1 MKMILFNQNPMITKL
16 LESVSKKL
24 ELSIENFN
32 HYQELSVRL
41 KEDPEWLLIADDEC
55 LEKLDQ
61 VDWLELKEIISQNK
75 NSVCMYKKGNEA
87 QPFLEGFEMKIKKP
101 FLPTEML
108 KVLQKKLGSD
118 MSELEPSQ
126 NLDPTQEV
134 LETNWD
140 ELENLGDLEALAK
153 EEPNNEEQLLPTLDA
168 QEEKEEVKETP
179 QKEEKPKD
187 DETQEGDETPKDE
200 EVSKELETQEK
211 LEIPKEETQE
221 EQVKE
226 QEPIKEETQEIK
238 EEKQEETQ
246 DSPSAQELEAM
257 QELVKEIQENS
268 NENKEETQE
277 SAEIP
282 QDKEIQEVVTEKTQV
297 QELEVPK
304 EKTQESAEALQE
316 TQAHELEKQEIAE
329 TPQEKEKQEIAET
342 PQEKEKQ
349 EIAETPQEKEKQEIA
364 ETPQEKEKQE
374 IAETPQEL
382 EIPQAQEKETPQEET
397 QEKETPQE
405 ETQEKETP
413 QEETQEKET
422 PQEETQETET
432 QNQET
437 PPKVQEETKEKTQE
451 DNYESIEDI
460 PEPVMAK
467 AMGEE
472 LPFLNEAV
480 AKTPNNENDTE
491 TPKESD
497 IKTSQEKEESD
508 KTSSPLEL
516 RLNLQDLLKSLNQES
531 LKSLLENK
539 TLSIKITLEDKK
551 PDA

>member
-24 ELSIENFN
+24 ELLMENFN
-32 HYQELSVRL
+32 HYQELSARL
-41 KEDPEWLLIADDEC
+41 KKDPEWILIADDEC

-101 FLPTEML
+101 FLPTEVL
-108 KVLQKKLGSD
+108 KILQKKLGSNASD
-118 MSELEPSQ
+118 LEPSQ

-153 EEPNNEEQLLPTLDA
+153 EEPNNEEQLLPTLND
-168 QEEKEEVKETP
+168 QEEKEEVKEEKEEIKEEEKEEIKETP
-179 QKEEKPKD
+179 QEEEKPKD
-187 DETQEGDETPKDE
+187 DEIQEGETLKNE
-200 EVSKELETQEK
+200 EVSKKLEMQEELETPQTQEVAETPQEQEQVREEMQEVQEEK
-211 LEIPKEETQE
+211 QEQVKEETQE
-221 EQVKE
+221 EPIKE
-226 QEPIKEETQEIK
+226 QEPIKEETQEIT
-238 EEKQEETQ
+238 ETPQETQEKIQ

-268 NENKEETQE
+268 NGQENKKETQE
-277 SAEIP
+277 S
-282 QDKEIQEVVTEKTQV
+282 T
-297 QELEVPK
+297 
-304 EKTQESAEALQE
+304 
-316 TQAHELEKQEIAE
+316 E
-329 TPQEKEKQEIAET
+329 TPQ
-342 PQEKEKQ
+342 
-349 EIAETPQEKEKQEIA
+349 
-364 ETPQEKEKQE
+364 
-374 IAETPQEL
+374 ETPQEL
-382 EIPQAQEKETPQEET
+382 EIPKEET
-397 QEKETPQE
+397 QESTETPQAQDK
-405 ETQEKETP
+405 ETQE
-413 QEETQEKET
+413 
-422 PQEETQETET
+422 
-432 QNQET
+432 
-437 PPKVQEETKEKTQE
+437 
-451 DNYESIEDI
+451 DHYESIEDI

-480 AKTPNNENDTE
+480 AKIPNNENDTE
-491 TPKESD
+491 TLKESN
-497 IKTSQEKEESD
+497 IKTPQEKEESTEIPQEKEESD

-551 PDA
+551 PNA

>member
-24 ELSIENFN
+24 ELPMENFN
-32 HYQELSVRL
+32 HYQELSAHL
-41 KEDPEWLLIADDEC
+41 KKDPEWLLIADDEC

-87 QPFLEGFEMKIKKP
+87 QPFLEGFEVKIKKP

-108 KVLQKKLGSD
+108 KVLQKKLGSNA
-118 MSELEPSQ
+118 SELEPSQ

-153 EEPNNEEQLLPTLDA
+153 EEPNNEEQLLPTLND
-168 QEEKEEVKETP
+168 QEEKEEIKEEEKEEVKETP
-179 QKEEKPKD
+179 QEEKKPKD
-187 DETQEGDETPKDE
+187 DETQEGETPKDE
-200 EVSKELETQEK
+200 EVSKELETQE
-211 LEIPKEETQE
+211 EVKEETQE

-268 NENKEETQE
+268 NEDKKETQE

-282 QDKEIQEVVTEKTQV
+282 QDKEIQEVVTEKTQA
-297 QELEVPK
+297 QELEIPK
-304 EKTQESAEALQE
+304 EETQESAEALQE
-316 TQAHELEKQEIAE
+316 TQAHELEKQEN
-329 TPQEKEKQEIAET
+329 
-342 PQEKEKQ
+342 
-349 EIAETPQEKEKQEIA
+349 
-364 ETPQEKEKQE
+364 
-374 IAETPQEL
+374 AETPQEL

-405 ETQEKETP
+405 ETQEVV
-413 QEETQEKET
+413 
-422 PQEETQETET
+422 TE
-432 QNQET
+432 Q
-437 PPKVQEETKEKTQE
+437 TQE
-451 DNYESIEDI
+451 DHYESIEDI

-491 TPKESD
+491 TPKESVTE
-497 IKTSQEKEESD
+497 TSKNENDTETPQEKEESD

-516 RLNLQDLLKSLNQES
+516 HLNLQDLLKSLNQES

-551 PDA
+551 PNA

>member
-24 ELSIENFN
+24 ELPMENFN
-32 HYQELSVRL
+32 HYQELSAHL
-41 KEDPEWLLIADDEC
+41 KEDPKWVLIADDEC

-75 NSVCMYKKGNEA
+75 NSVCMYKKGNEV
-87 QPFLEGFEMKIKKP
+87 QPFLEGFEMKIQKP
-101 FLPTEML
+101 FLPTEIL
-108 KVLQKKLGSD
+108 KILQKKLGSNA
-118 MSELEPSQ
+118 SELEPSQ

-140 ELENLGDLEALAK
+140 ELENLGDLEALAQ
-153 EEPNNEEQLLPTLDA
+153 EEPNNEEQLLPTLND

-179 QKEEKPKD
+179 QEEKKPKD
-187 DETQEGDETPKDE
+187 DETQEGETPKSE
-200 EVSKELETQEK
+200 EVSKELETQE
-211 LEIPKEETQE
+211 EIKEETQE
-221 EQVKE
+221 EQAKE
-226 QEPIKEETQEIK
+226 QEPVKEETQENK
-238 EEKQEETQ
+238 EEKQEKTQ
-246 DSPSAQELEAM
+246 DSPSTQELEAM

-268 NENKEETQE
+268 NGQENKEETQE
-277 SAEIP
+277 KTETPQETPQDVEIP
-282 QDKEIQEVVTEKTQV
+282 Q
-297 QELEVPK
+297 
-304 EKTQESAEALQE
+304 ES
-316 TQAHELEKQEIAE
+316 TE
-329 TPQEKEKQEIAET
+329 TPQEKET
-342 PQEKEKQ
+342 P
-349 EIAETPQEKEKQEIA
+349 
-364 ETPQEKEKQE
+364 
-374 IAETPQEL
+374 
-382 EIPQAQEKETPQEET
+382 
-397 QEKETPQE
+397 
-405 ETQEKETP
+405 
-413 QEETQEKET
+413 
-422 PQEETQETET
+422 
-432 QNQET
+432 
-437 PPKVQEETKEKTQE
+437 KTQE
-451 DNYESIEDI
+451 DHYESIEDI

-497 IKTSQEKEESD
+497 IKIPQEKEESD

-551 PDA
+551 PNA

>member
-24 ELSIENFN
+24 ELSMENFN
-32 HYQELSVRL
+32 RYQELPTRL
-41 KEDPEWLLIADDEC
+41 KEEPEWILIADDEC

-101 FLPTEML
+101 FLPTEVL
-108 KVLQKKLGSD
+108 KVLQKKLGSN

-140 ELENLGDLEALAK
+140 ELENLGDLKALVQ
-153 EEPNNEEQLLPTLDA
+153 EEPNNEEQLLPTLND

-179 QKEEKPKD
+179 QEEEKPKD
-187 DETQEGDETPKDE
+187 DETQENETPKDK
-200 EVSKELETQEK
+200 EVSKELEMQEEVK
-211 LEIPKEETQE
+211 EEEQEEVKEEEQVKEQESIKEETQ

-238 EEKQEETQ
+238 EEKQEKTQ

-268 NENKEETQE
+268 NGQEDKKETQE
-277 SAEIP
+277 NTETP
-282 QDKEIQEVVTEKTQV
+282 QEKE
-297 QELEVPK
+297 
-304 EKTQESAEALQE
+304 TQEN
-316 TQAHELEKQEIAE
+316 TE
-329 TPQEKEKQEIAET
+329 TPQEKEKQELET
-342 PQEKEKQ
+342 PQEKETQKL
-349 EIAETPQEKEKQEIA
+349 ETPQEKETQESA
-364 ETPQEKEKQE
+364 ETPQDKETQENTETPQEKETQK
-374 IAETPQEL
+374 L
-382 EIPQAQEKETPQEET
+382 ETPQEEIQENTEKT
-397 QEKETPQE
+397 QKL
-405 ETQEKETP
+405 ETQE
-413 QEETQEKET
+413 
-422 PQEETQETET
+422 
-432 QNQET
+432 
-437 PPKVQEETKEKTQE
+437 
-451 DNYESIEDI
+451 DHYESIEDI
-460 PEPVMAK
+460 PEPVMAQ

-472 LPFLNEAV
+472 LPFLNESV
-480 AKTPNNENDTE
+480 AKIPNNENDTE
-491 TPKESD
+491 TPKESA
-497 IKTSQEKEESD
+497 IKTPQEKEGSN

-516 RLNLQDLLKSLNQES
+516 HLNLQDLLKSLNQES

>member
-1 MKMILFNQNPMITKL
+1 MKIILFNQNPMITKL

-24 ELSIENFN
+24 ELSMEDFN
-32 HYQELSVRL
+32 HYQELSTRL
-41 KEDPEWLLIADDEC
+41 KEDPEWILIADDEC

-101 FLPTEML
+101 FLPTEVL
-108 KVLQKKLGSD
+108 KVLQKKLGSN

-140 ELENLGDLEALAK
+140 ELENLGDLEALVQ
-153 EEPNNEEQLLPTLDA
+153 EEPNNEEQLLPTLND

-179 QKEEKPKD
+179 QEEKPKD
-187 DETQEGDETPKDE
+187 DETQEGETLKDE
-200 EVSKELETQEK
+200 EASKELETQEE

-221 EQVKE
+221 QVKK
-226 QEPIKEETQEIK
+226 QEPTKEETQENK
-238 EEKQEETQ
+238 EEKQEKTQ
-246 DSPSAQELEAM
+246 DSPSVQELEAM

-268 NENKEETQE
+268 NSQEDKKETQE
-277 SAEIP
+277 NTEIP
-282 QDKEIQEVVTEKTQV
+282 QEKETLKLETPQEISQENTEKTQK
-297 QELEVPK
+297 L
-304 EKTQESAEALQE
+304 
-316 TQAHELEKQEIAE
+316 
-329 TPQEKEKQEIAET
+329 
-342 PQEKEKQ
+342 
-349 EIAETPQEKEKQEIA
+349 
-364 ETPQEKEKQE
+364 
-374 IAETPQEL
+374 
-382 EIPQAQEKETPQEET
+382 ET
-397 QEKETPQE
+397 QE
-405 ETQEKETP
+405 
-413 QEETQEKET
+413 
-422 PQEETQETET
+422 
-432 QNQET
+432 
-437 PPKVQEETKEKTQE
+437 
-451 DNYESIEDI
+451 DHYESIEDI
-460 PEPVMAK
+460 PEPVMAQ

-472 LPFLNEAV
+472 LPFLNESV

-491 TPKESD
+491 TPKESA
-497 IKTSQEKEESD
+497 IKTPQEKEESN

-516 RLNLQDLLKSLNQES
+516 CLNLQDLLKSLNQES

>member
-24 ELSIENFN
+24 ELSMQDFN
-32 HYQELSVRL
+32 RYEELSAHL
-41 KEDPEWLLIADDEC
+41 KEDPEWILIADDEC

-75 NSVCMYKKGNEA
+75 NSVCMYKKGHEA

-101 FLPTEML
+101 FLPTEVL
-108 KVLQKKLGSD
+108 KILQKKIGSNA
-118 MSELEPSQ
+118 SELEPSQ

-140 ELENLGDLEALAK
+140 ELENLGDLEALVQ
-153 EEPNNEEQLLPTLDA
+153 EEPNNEEQLLPTLNA
-168 QEEKEEVKETP
+168 QEEKEEIKEMP
-179 QKEEKPKD
+179 QEEKPKD

-200 EVSKELETQEK
+200 EVSKELETQEEVK
-211 LEIPKEETQE
+211 EQEPIKEETQE
-221 EQVKE
+221 EQAKE

-238 EEKQEETQ
+238 EEKQEKTQ
-246 DSPSAQELEAM
+246 DSPSVQELEAM

-268 NENKEETQE
+268 NGQEDKKETQESAETPQETEKQELEIPQENAKTPQDKEKQELETPQEKETQELEIPKEETQE
-277 SAEIP
+277 STETLQDQNVEIP
-282 QDKEIQEVVTEKTQV
+282 QETEK
-297 QELEVPK
+297 QELETPK
-304 EKTQESAEALQE
+304 DETQENA
-316 TQAHELEKQEIAE
+316 
-329 TPQEKEKQEIAET
+329 
-342 PQEKEKQ
+342 
-349 EIAETPQEKEKQEIA
+349 
-364 ETPQEKEKQE
+364 
-374 IAETPQEL
+374 
-382 EIPQAQEKETPQEET
+382 ETPQEET
-397 QEKETPQE
+397 QEKET
-405 ETQEKETP
+405 
-413 QEETQEKET
+413 
-422 PQEETQETET
+422 
-432 QNQET
+432 
-437 PPKVQEETKEKTQE
+437 QE
-451 DNYESIEDI
+451 DHYESIEDI

-491 TPKESD
+491 TPKESVTE
-497 IKTSQEKEESD
+497 TSKNENDTETPQEKEESD

>member
-1 MKMILFNQNPMITKL
+1 MKMILFNQNPMIEKL

-32 HYQELSVRL
+32 HYQELSAHL
-41 KEDPEWLLIADDEC
+41 KKDPEWLLIADDEC

-61 VDWLELKEIISQNK
+61 VDWLELKETISQNK

-108 KVLQKKLGSD
+108 KVLQKKLGFQP
-118 MSELEPSQ
+118 SEPEPNPTNPLEGA
-126 NLDPTQEV
+126 QET

-179 QKEEKPKD
+179 QEEKPKD
-187 DETQEGDETPKDE
+187 DETQESEIPKDE

-211 LEIPKEETQE
+211 LEIPKEEMQKKVKEEIKEETQ
-221 EQVKE
+221 E
-226 QEPIKEETQEIK
+226 QEPIKEETQENK

-268 NENKEETQE
+268 NDQEDKKETQE
-277 SAEIP
+277 STEIP
-282 QDKEIQEVVTEKTQV
+282 QDKEIQEVVTEKTQA
-297 QELEVPK
+297 QELEIPK

-329 TPQEKEKQEIAET
+329 TPQDV
-342 PQEKEKQ
+342 
-349 EIAETPQEKEKQEIA
+349 
-364 ETPQEKEKQE
+364 
-374 IAETPQEL
+374 

-397 QEKETPQE
+397 QEIAETP
-405 ETQEKETP
+405 QEKETP
-413 QEETQEKET
+413 QTQDEK
-422 PQEETQETET
+422 PQE
-432 QNQET
+432 
-437 PPKVQEETKEKTQE
+437 
-451 DNYESIEDI
+451 DHYESIEDI

-491 TPKESD
+491 TSKNENDTETPKESVTE
-497 IKTSQEKEESD
+497 TSKNENDTETPQEKEESD

-531 LKSLLENK
+531 FKSLLENK

-551 PDA
+551 PNA

>member
-1 MKMILFNQNPMITKL
+1 MKMILFNQNPMIAKL

-32 HYQELSVRL
+32 HYQELSTRL
-41 KEDPEWLLIADDEC
+41 KEDPEWVLIADDEC

-87 QPFLEGFEMKIKKP
+87 QAFLEGFEMKIQKP
-101 FLPTEML
+101 FLPTEIL
-108 KVLQKKLGSD
+108 KILQKKLGSNINEPD
-118 MSELEPSQ
+118 PSQ

-153 EEPNNEEQLLPTLDA
+153 EEPNNEEQLLPTLND
-168 QEEKEEVKETP
+168 QEEKEEVKEEEKEEVKEEIKETP
-179 QKEEKPKD
+179 KEEEKPKD
-187 DETQEGDETPKDE
+187 DEMQEGEALKDE
-200 EVSKELETQEK
+200 EVSKELETQG
-211 LEIPKEETQE
+211 EIKEETQE
-221 EQVKE
+221 EQTKE
-226 QEPIKEETQEIK
+226 QEPVKEETQEIK
-238 EEKQEETQ
+238 EEKQEKTQ

-268 NENKEETQE
+268 NGQENKKETQESTEIPQEETQE
-277 SAEIP
+277 SVETPQETPQNTETPQNVEIP
-282 QDKEIQEVVTEKTQV
+282 KTQDK
-297 QELEVPK
+297 
-304 EKTQESAEALQE
+304 
-316 TQAHELEKQEIAE
+316 E
-329 TPQEKEKQEIAET
+329 TPQEKET
-342 PQEKEKQ
+342 
-349 EIAETPQEKEKQEIA
+349 
-364 ETPQEKEKQE
+364 
-374 IAETPQEL
+374 QEL
-382 EIPQAQEKETPQEET
+382 VKTQENTET
-397 QEKETPQE
+397 QEDHYK
-405 ETQEKETP
+405 
-413 QEETQEKET
+413 
-422 PQEETQETET
+422 
-432 QNQET
+432 
-437 PPKVQEETKEKTQE
+437 
-451 DNYESIEDI
+451 SIEDI

-491 TPKESD
+491 TPKESV
-497 IKTSQEKEESD
+497 IKTPQEKEESIETSKESD

>member
-32 HYQELSVRL
+32 HYQELSAHL
-41 KEDPEWLLIADDEC
+41 KKDPEWLLIADDEC

-61 VDWLELKEIISQNK
+61 VDWLELKETISQNK
-75 NSVCMYKKGNEA
+75 NSVCMYKKGNEV

-108 KVLQKKLGSD
+108 KVLQKKLGSNA
-118 MSELEPSQ
+118 SELEPSQ

-153 EEPNNEEQLLPTLDA
+153 EEPNNEEQLLPTLDV
-168 QEEKEEVKETP
+168 QEEKQEVKETP
-179 QKEEKPKD
+179 QEEKEEIKETPQEEKEEIKETPQEEKPKD

-200 EVSKELETQEK
+200 EVSKELETQE
-211 LEIPKEETQE
+211 EVKEETQE

-268 NENKEETQE
+268 NGQENKKETQE

-282 QDKEIQEVVTEKTQV
+282 QDKEIQEVVTEKTQA
-297 QELEVPK
+297 QELEIPK

-329 TPQEKEKQEIAET
+329 TPQEETQEV
-342 PQEKEKQ
+342 Q
-349 EIAETPQEKEKQEIA
+349 
-364 ETPQEKEKQE
+364 
-374 IAETPQEL
+374 
-382 EIPQAQEKETPQEET
+382 ET
-397 QEKETPQE
+397 QEKETPQ
-405 ETQEKETP
+405 TQDETP
-413 QEETQEKET
+413 QE
-422 PQEETQETET
+422 
-432 QNQET
+432 
-437 PPKVQEETKEKTQE
+437 
-451 DNYESIEDI
+451 DHYESIEDI

-480 AKTPNNENDTE
+480 AKIPNNENDTE
-491 TPKESD
+491 TLKESN
-497 IKTSQEKEESD
+497 IKTPQEKEESTEIPQEKEESD

-551 PDA
+551 PNA

>member
-24 ELSIENFN
+24 ELSVKNFN
-32 HYQELSVRL
+32 HYQELSACL
-41 KEDPEWLLIADDEC
+41 KEEPEWVLIADDEC

-101 FLPTEML
+101 FLPTEIL
-108 KVLQKKLGSD
+108 KILQKKLGSNA
-118 MSELEPSQ
+118 SELEPSQ

-140 ELENLGDLEALAK
+140 ELENLGDLEALVQ
-153 EEPNNEEQLLPTLDA
+153 EEPNNEEQLLPTLND
-168 QEEKEEVKETP
+168 QEEKEEVKKEKEEIKEEKEEVKKEEKEEVKKTP
-179 QKEEKPKD
+179 QEEEKPKD
-187 DETQEGDETPKDE
+187 DETQEGETLKDK
-200 EVSKELETQEK
+200 EVSKELETQE
-211 LEIPKEETQE
+211 EVKEETQE

-238 EEKQEETQ
+238 EEKQEKTQ

-277 SAEIP
+277 KTETPQETPQDVEIP
-282 QDKEIQEVVTEKTQV
+282 KEEAQE
-297 QELEVPK
+297 K
-304 EKTQESAEALQE
+304 ETQES
-316 TQAHELEKQEIAE
+316 AE
-329 TPQEKEKQEIAET
+329 TPQEKETQELEIPKKETQESAET
-342 PQEKEKQ
+342 PQE
-349 EIAETPQEKEKQEIA
+349 
-364 ETPQEKEKQE
+364 
-374 IAETPQEL
+374 
-382 EIPQAQEKETPQEET
+382 TPQEE
-397 QEKETPQE
+397 
-405 ETQEKETP
+405 ETQEDHYK
-413 QEETQEKET
+413 
-422 PQEETQETET
+422 
-432 QNQET
+432 
-437 PPKVQEETKEKTQE
+437 
-451 DNYESIEDI
+451 SIEDI

-480 AKTPNNENDTE
+480 AKIPNNENDTE

-497 IKTSQEKEESD
+497 IKTPQEKEESD

-516 RLNLQDLLKSLNQES
+516 HLNLQDLLKSLNQES

-551 PDA
+551 PNA

>member
-1 MKMILFNQNPMITKL
+1 MKMILFNQNPMIAKL

-32 HYQELSVRL
+32 HYQELSAHL
-41 KEDPEWLLIADDEC
+41 KENQEWLLIADDEC

-108 KVLQKKLGSD
+108 KVLQKKLGSNI
-118 MSELEPSQ
+118 SELEPSQ

-168 QEEKEEVKETP
+168 QEEKEEVKKEEKEEVKETP

-187 DETQEGDETPKDE
+187 DETQESETPKDE

-221 EQVKE
+221 EV
-226 QEPIKEETQEIK
+226 KEETQEIK

-246 DSPSAQELEAM
+246 DSPSVQELEAM

-268 NENKEETQE
+268 NEDKKEAQE

-297 QELEVPK
+297 QELEIPK
-304 EKTQESAEALQE
+304 EKTQESAEDLQE
-316 TQAHELEKQEIAE
+316 TQAQELEKQENAE
-329 TPQEKEKQEIAET
+329 TPQDI
-342 PQEKEKQ
+342 
-349 EIAETPQEKEKQEIA
+349 
-364 ETPQEKEKQE
+364 
-374 IAETPQEL
+374 
-382 EIPQAQEKETPQEET
+382 EIPQAQEKETP
-397 QEKETPQE
+397 
-405 ETQEKETP
+405 
-413 QEETQEKET
+413 
-422 PQEETQETET
+422 
-432 QNQET
+432 
-437 PPKVQEETKEKTQE
+437 KTQE
-451 DNYESIEDI
+451 DHYESIEDI

-480 AKTPNNENDTE
+480 AKIPNNENDTE
-491 TPKESD
+491 TLKESN
-497 IKTSQEKEESD
+497 IKTPQEKEESTETPQEKEESD

-551 PDA
+551 PNE

>member
-1 MKMILFNQNPMITKL
+1 MKIILFNQNPMITKL

-32 HYQELSVRL
+32 HYQELSARL

-61 VDWLELKEIISQNK
+61 VDWLELKETISQNK

-108 KVLQKKLGSD
+108 KVLQKKLGSN

-126 NLDPTQEV
+126 NSDPTQEI

-153 EEPNNEEQLLPTLDA
+153 EEPNNEEQLLPTLNE
-168 QEEKEEVKETP
+168 QEEKEEIKETP

-187 DETQEGDETPKDE
+187 DETQESETPKDE

-238 EEKQEETQ
+238 EEKREETQ

-268 NENKEETQE
+268 NGQEDKKETQE

-282 QDKEIQEVVTEKTQV
+282 QDKEIQEVVTEKTQA
-297 QELEVPK
+297 QELEIPK

-329 TPQEKEKQEIAET
+329 TPQDV
-342 PQEKEKQ
+342 
-349 EIAETPQEKEKQEIA
+349 
-364 ETPQEKEKQE
+364 
-374 IAETPQEL
+374 
-382 EIPQAQEKETPQEET
+382 EIPQVQEKETPQEET
-397 QEKETPQE
+397 QEKEMPQTQDEKPQE
-405 ETQEKETP
+405 
-413 QEETQEKET
+413 
-422 PQEETQETET
+422 
-432 QNQET
+432 
-437 PPKVQEETKEKTQE
+437 
-451 DNYESIEDI
+451 DHYESIEDI

-480 AKTPNNENDTE
+480 AKTPNSENATE

-497 IKTSQEKEESD
+497 IKTPQEKEESD

>member
-1 MKMILFNQNPMITKL
+1 MKIILFNQNPMITKL

-24 ELSIENFN
+24 ELSMEDFN
-32 HYQELSVRL
+32 RYQELSTRL
-41 KEDPEWLLIADDEC
+41 KEDPEWILIADDEC

-101 FLPTEML
+101 FLPTEIL
-108 KVLQKKLGSD
+108 KILQKKLGSNV
-118 MSELEPSQ
+118 SELEPSQ

-140 ELENLGDLEALAK
+140 ELENLGDLEALVQ
-153 EEPNNEEQLLPTLDA
+153 EEPNNEEQLLPTLND

-179 QKEEKPKD
+179 QEEEKPKD
-187 DETQEGDETPKDE
+187 DETQEGETLKDE
-200 EVSKELETQEK
+200 EVSKELETQEE

-221 EQVKE
+221 QAKEQEPIKEETQENKEEKQEKTQEEVKEETQEQVKE
-226 QEPIKEETQEIK
+226 QEPIKEETQENK
-238 EEKQEETQ
+238 EEKQEKTQ
-246 DSPSAQELEAM
+246 DSPSVQELEAM

-268 NENKEETQE
+268 NGQEDKKETQE
-277 SAEIP
+277 N
-282 QDKEIQEVVTEKTQV
+282 T
-297 QELEVPK
+297 
-304 EKTQESAEALQE
+304 
-316 TQAHELEKQEIAE
+316 E
-329 TPQEKEKQEIAET
+329 TPQEKEKQELEIPKEETQESAETPQETETQELETPQESAET
-342 PQEKEKQ
+342 PQEK
-349 EIAETPQEKEKQEIA
+349 T
-364 ETPQEKEKQE
+364 
-374 IAETPQEL
+374 QEL
-382 EIPQAQEKETPQEET
+382 E
-397 QEKETPQE
+397 
-405 ETQEKETP
+405 
-413 QEETQEKET
+413 
-422 PQEETQETET
+422 
-432 QNQET
+432 
-437 PPKVQEETKEKTQE
+437 TQE
-451 DNYESIEDI
+451 DHYESIEDI
-460 PEPVMAK
+460 PEPVMAQ

-472 LPFLNEAV
+472 LPFLNESV

-491 TPKESD
+491 TPKESV
-497 IKTSQEKEESD
+497 IKTPQEKEESD

>member
-24 ELSIENFN
+24 ELPIENFN
-32 HYQELSVRL
+32 HYQELSACL
-41 KEDPEWLLIADDEC
+41 KKDPEWLLIADDEC

-61 VDWLELKEIISQNK
+61 VDWLELKETISQNK

-108 KVLQKKLGSD
+108 KVLQKKLGSNA
-118 MSELEPSQ
+118 SELEPSQ

-140 ELENLGDLEALAK
+140 ELESLGDLGALAK

-168 QEEKEEVKETP
+168 QEEKEEIKETP
-179 QKEEKPKD
+179 QEEKPKD
-187 DETQEGDETPKDE
+187 DETQESETPKDE

-211 LEIPKEETQE
+211 LEIPKEKTQ
-221 EQVKE
+221 E

-246 DSPSAQELEAM
+246 DSPSTQELEAM

-268 NENKEETQE
+268 NNQENKKETQE
-277 SAEIP
+277 NAEIP
-282 QDKEIQEVVTEKTQV
+282 QDKEIQEVVTEKTQA
-297 QELEVPK
+297 QELEIPK

-349 EIAETPQEKEKQEIA
+349 EIAETPQE
-364 ETPQEKEKQE
+364 
-374 IAETPQEL
+374 L
-382 EIPQAQEKETPQEET
+382 EIPQAQDKETPQE
-397 QEKETPQE
+397 
-405 ETQEKETP
+405 
-413 QEETQEKET
+413 
-422 PQEETQETET
+422 
-432 QNQET
+432 
-437 PPKVQEETKEKTQE
+437 
-451 DNYESIEDI
+451 DHYENIEDI

-480 AKTPNNENDTE
+480 AKTPNNENATE
-491 TPKESD
+491 TPKENVTEISKNEND
-497 IKTSQEKEESD
+497 TETPQEKEESD

-516 RLNLQDLLKSLNQES
+516 HLNLQDLLKSLNQES
-531 LKSLLENK
+531 FKSLLENK
-539 TLSIKITLEDKK
+539 TLNIKITLEDKK
-551 PDA
+551 PNE

>member
-1 MKMILFNQNPMITKL
+1 MKIILFNQNPMITKL

-32 HYQELSVRL
+32 HYQELSARL
-41 KEDPEWLLIADDEC
+41 KKDPEWLLIADDEC

-75 NSVCMYKKGNEA
+75 NSVCMYKKGNEV

-101 FLPTEML
+101 FLPTEVL
-108 KVLQKKLGSD
+108 KILQKKLGSNINK
-118 MSELEPSQ
+118 LEPSQ

-140 ELENLGDLEALAK
+140 ELENLDDLEALVQ
-153 EEPNNEEQLLPTLDA
+153 EEPNNEEQLLPTLND
-168 QEEKEEVKETP
+168 QEEKEEIKEEEKEEIKEEEKEEIKEEEKEEIKETP
-179 QKEEKPKD
+179 QE
-187 DETQEGDETPKDE
+187 E
-200 EVSKELETQEK
+200 EVSKELEMQE
-211 LEIPKEETQE
+211 EVKEETQE

-226 QEPIKEETQEIK
+226 QEPIKEETQENK
-238 EEKQEETQ
+238 EKKQEKTQ

-268 NENKEETQE
+268 NGQEDKKETQE
-277 SAEIP
+277 NAETPQETPQDVENQAQEI
-282 QDKEIQEVVTEKTQV
+282 QDKEIQE
-297 QELEVPK
+297 
-304 EKTQESAEALQE
+304 S
-316 TQAHELEKQEIAE
+316 AE
-329 TPQEKEKQEIAET
+329 TPQEKE
-342 PQEKEKQ
+342 
-349 EIAETPQEKEKQEIA
+349 
-364 ETPQEKEKQE
+364 
-374 IAETPQEL
+374 
-382 EIPQAQEKETPQEET
+382 
-397 QEKETPQE
+397 
-405 ETQEKETP
+405 
-413 QEETQEKET
+413 
-422 PQEETQETET
+422 
-432 QNQET
+432 
-437 PPKVQEETKEKTQE
+437 TQE
-451 DNYESIEDI
+451 DHYESIEDI

-480 AKTPNNENDTE
+480 AKIPNNENDTE

-497 IKTSQEKEESD
+497 IKAPQEKEESD

-551 PDA
+551 PNA

>member
-1 MKMILFNQNPMITKL
+1 MKMILFNQNPMIAKL

-32 HYQELSVRL
+32 HYQELSAHL
-41 KEDPEWLLIADDEC
+41 KKDPEWLLIADDEC

-61 VDWLELKEIISQNK
+61 VDWLELKETISQNK

-153 EEPNNEEQLLPTLDA
+153 EEPNNEEQLLPTLDV

-179 QKEEKPKD
+179 QEEKPKD
-187 DETQEGDETPKDE
+187 DETQESETPKDE

-221 EQVKE
+221 EVKE
-226 QEPIKEETQEIK
+226 EIKEEAQEEVKEETQENK
-238 EEKQEETQ
+238 EEKQEKTQ
-246 DSPSAQELEAM
+246 DSPSVQELEAM

-268 NENKEETQE
+268 NDQENKEKTQE

-304 EKTQESAEALQE
+304 EKAQESAEALQE
-316 TQAHELEKQEIAE
+316 TQAQELEKEENSE
-329 TPQEKEKQEIAET
+329 TPQDVEV
-342 PQEKEKQ
+342 PQS
-349 EIAETPQEKEKQEIA
+349 
-364 ETPQEKEKQE
+364 
-374 IAETPQEL
+374 
-382 EIPQAQEKETPQEET
+382 QEKETPQEET
-397 QEKETPQE
+397 QEKETPQ
-405 ETQEKETP
+405 TQDEKP
-413 QEETQEKET
+413 QE
-422 PQEETQETET
+422 
-432 QNQET
+432 
-437 PPKVQEETKEKTQE
+437 
-451 DNYESIEDI
+451 DHYESIEDI

-472 LPFLNEAV
+472 LPFLNESV
-480 AKTPNNENDTE
+480 AKTPNNENATE
-491 TPKESD
+491 TPKESVTE
-497 IKTSQEKEESD
+497 TSKNENDTETPQEKKESD

-551 PDA
+551 PNA

>member
-1 MKMILFNQNPMITKL
+1 MKMILFNQNPMIAKL

-32 HYQELSVRL
+32 HYQELSAHL
-41 KEDPEWLLIADDEC
+41 KKDPEWLLIADDEC

-108 KVLQKKLGSD
+108 KVLQKKLGSNA
-118 MSELEPSQ
+118 SELEPSQ

-168 QEEKEEVKETP
+168 QEEKEEIKQEEKEEVKETL
-179 QKEEKPKD
+179 QEEKPKD

-211 LEIPKEETQE
+211 LEIPKEETQKE
-221 EQVKE
+221 VKE
-226 QEPIKEETQEIK
+226 EIKEETQENK

-268 NENKEETQE
+268 NGQENKEKTQE

-282 QDKEIQEVVTEKTQV
+282 QDKEIQEVVTEKTQA
-297 QELEVPK
+297 QELEIPK

-316 TQAHELEKQEIAE
+316 TQAQELEKQEN
-329 TPQEKEKQEIAET
+329 
-342 PQEKEKQ
+342 
-349 EIAETPQEKEKQEIA
+349 
-364 ETPQEKEKQE
+364 
-374 IAETPQEL
+374 AETPQEL
-382 EIPQAQEKETPQEET
+382 EVQDEKLQENETPKDENMQESVQNLQELET
-397 QEKETPQE
+397 QELEMPQTQDEKPQE
-405 ETQEKETP
+405 
-413 QEETQEKET
+413 
-422 PQEETQETET
+422 
-432 QNQET
+432 
-437 PPKVQEETKEKTQE
+437 
-451 DNYESIEDI
+451 DHYESIEDI

-491 TPKESD
+491 TPKESVTE
-497 IKTSQEKEESD
+497 TSKNENATETPQEKEESD

-551 PDA
+551 PNA

>member
-24 ELSIENFN
+24 ELSMEDFN
-32 HYQELSVRL
+32 HYQELSAHL
-41 KEDPEWLLIADDEC
+41 KKDPEWLLIADDEC

-61 VDWLELKEIISQNK
+61 VDWLELKETISQNK

-101 FLPTEML
+101 FLPTEVL
-108 KVLQKKLGSD
+108 KILQKKLGFQPSESD
-118 MSELEPSQ
+118 PNPTDPLE
-126 NLDPTQEV
+126 PTQEV

-140 ELENLGDLEALAK
+140 ELENLGDLEALVQ
-153 EEPNNEEQLLPTLDA
+153 EEPNNEEQLLPTLND

-179 QKEEKPKD
+179 QEEKPKD
-187 DETQEGDETPKDE
+187 DETQEGETLKDE
-200 EVSKELETQEK
+200 EISKELETQEE

-221 EQVKE
+221 QAKE
-226 QEPIKEETQEIK
+226 QEPIKEETQENKEKKQEKTQEEVKEETQEEVKEETQEQVKEQEPIK
-238 EEKQEETQ
+238 EKTQ
-246 DSPSAQELEAM
+246 DSPSTQELEAM

-268 NENKEETQE
+268 NGQEDKKETQE
-277 SAEIP
+277 NTETP
-282 QDKEIQEVVTEKTQV
+282 QEKETQKLEKQ
-297 QELEVPK
+297 
-304 EKTQESAEALQE
+304 EKTQESAETPQE
-316 TQAHELEKQEIAE
+316 LE
-329 TPQEKEKQEIAET
+329 TPQEKETQENTET
-342 PQEKEKQ
+342 PQEKETQKL
-349 EIAETPQEKEKQEIA
+349 ETPQDV
-364 ETPQEKEKQE
+364 
-374 IAETPQEL
+374 
-382 EIPQAQEKETPQEET
+382 ETPQEEI
-397 QEKETPQE
+397 QENTETPQKLE
-405 ETQEKETP
+405 A
-413 QEETQEKET
+413 
-422 PQEETQETET
+422 
-432 QNQET
+432 
-437 PPKVQEETKEKTQE
+437 QE
-451 DNYESIEDI
+451 DHYENIEDI

-472 LPFLNEAV
+472 LPFLNESV

-497 IKTSQEKEESD
+497 IKTPQEKEESD

>member
-24 ELSIENFN
+24 ELPMENFN
-32 HYQELSVRL
+32 HYQELSTRL
-41 KEDPEWLLIADDEC
+41 KEEPEWILIADDEC

-61 VDWLELKEIISQNK
+61 VDWLELKETISQNK
-75 NSVCMYKKGNEA
+75 NSVCMYKKGNEV
-87 QPFLEGFEMKIKKP
+87 QPFLEGFEMKMKKP
-101 FLPTEML
+101 FLPTEVL
-108 KVLQKKLGSD
+108 KILQKKLGSD

-179 QKEEKPKD
+179 QEEKPKD
-187 DETQEGDETPKDE
+187 DETQESETPKDE
-200 EVSKELETQEK
+200 EVSKELETQEE

-221 EQVKE
+221 EVKEEIKEETQE
-226 QEPIKEETQEIK
+226 QEPIKEETQENK

-268 NENKEETQE
+268 NGQENKKETQE

-282 QDKEIQEVVTEKTQV
+282 Q
-297 QELEVPK
+297 
-304 EKTQESAEALQE
+304 
-316 TQAHELEKQEIAE
+316 
-329 TPQEKEKQEIAET
+329 EKET
-342 PQEKEKQ
+342 
-349 EIAETPQEKEKQEIA
+349 
-364 ETPQEKEKQE
+364 
-374 IAETPQEL
+374 QEL
-382 EIPQAQEKETPQEET
+382 EIPKEEIQENTETPQETPQDVEIPQENAEIPQEEAQEKET
-397 QEKETPQE
+397 
-405 ETQEKETP
+405 
-413 QEETQEKET
+413 
-422 PQEETQETET
+422 
-432 QNQET
+432 
-437 PPKVQEETKEKTQE
+437 QE
-451 DNYESIEDI
+451 DHYESIEDI

-480 AKTPNNENDTE
+480 AKTPNNENATE
-491 TPKESD
+491 TPKESVTE
-497 IKTSQEKEESD
+497 TSKNENATETPQEKEQSD

-516 RLNLQDLLKSLNQES
+516 RLNLQNLLKSLNQES

>member
-24 ELSIENFN
+24 ELSMEDFN
-32 HYQELSVRL
+32 RYQELSTRL
-41 KEDPEWLLIADDEC
+41 KEEPEWILIADDEC

-87 QPFLEGFEMKIKKP
+87 QPFLEGFETKIKKP
-101 FLPTEML
+101 FLPTEFL
-108 KVLQKKLGSD
+108 KILQKKLGSN

-140 ELENLGDLEALAK
+140 ELENLGDLEALVQ
-153 EEPNNEEQLLPTLDA
+153 EEPNNEEQLLPTLND

-179 QKEEKPKD
+179 QEEKPKD
-187 DETQEGDETPKDE
+187 DEVQEGETQKNE
-200 EVSKELETQEK
+200 EVSKELETQEE
-211 LEIPKEETQE
+211 LEIPKEETQ

-238 EEKQEETQ
+238 EEKQEKTQEGVKEETQEPAKEQEPTKEETQENKEEKQEKTQ

-268 NENKEETQE
+268 NGQEDKKETQE
-277 SAEIP
+277 NTETP
-282 QDKEIQEVVTEKTQV
+282 QDVEISQETEK
-297 QELEVPK
+297 QELETPQELEK
-304 EKTQESAEALQE
+304 QELETQEKTQESAE
-316 TQAHELEKQEIAE
+316 
-329 TPQEKEKQEIAET
+329 TPQEKTQK
-342 PQEKEKQ
+342 
-349 EIAETPQEKEKQEIA
+349 
-364 ETPQEKEKQE
+364 
-374 IAETPQEL
+374 L
-382 EIPQAQEKETPQEET
+382 ET
-397 QEKETPQE
+397 QE
-405 ETQEKETP
+405 
-413 QEETQEKET
+413 
-422 PQEETQETET
+422 
-432 QNQET
+432 
-437 PPKVQEETKEKTQE
+437 
-451 DNYESIEDI
+451 DHYESIEDI
-460 PEPVMAK
+460 PEPVMAQ

-472 LPFLNEAV
+472 LPFLNESV

-491 TPKESD
+491 TPKESA
-497 IKTSQEKEESD
+497 IKTPQEKEESN

>member
-24 ELSIENFN
+24 ELSMEDFN
-32 HYQELSVRL
+32 HYQELSTRL
-41 KEDPEWLLIADDEC
+41 KEDPEWILIADDEC

-61 VDWLELKEIISQNK
+61 VDWLELKETISQNK

-101 FLPTEML
+101 FLPTEVL
-108 KVLQKKLGSD
+108 KVLQKKLGSN

-140 ELENLGDLEALAK
+140 ELENLGDLEALVQ
-153 EEPNNEEQLLPTLDA
+153 EEPNNEEQLLPTLNA
-168 QEEKEEVKETP
+168 QEEKEEIKEEEKEEIKEEEKEEIKEEEKEEIKEEEKEEIKETP
-179 QKEEKPKD
+179 QEEEKPKD
-187 DETQEGDETPKDE
+187 DEIQEGETLKDE
-200 EVSKELETQEK
+200 EVSKELETQEE

-221 EQVKE
+221 QAKE

-238 EEKQEETQ
+238 EEKQEKTQ

-268 NENKEETQE
+268 NDQEDKKETQENTETPQEKETLQEKETQELETQEKEIPQE

-282 QDKEIQEVVTEKTQV
+282 Q
-297 QELEVPK
+297 
-304 EKTQESAEALQE
+304 
-316 TQAHELEKQEIAE
+316 ELEKQELE
-329 TPQEKEKQEIAET
+329 TPQEKTQK
-342 PQEKEKQ
+342 
-349 EIAETPQEKEKQEIA
+349 
-364 ETPQEKEKQE
+364 
-374 IAETPQEL
+374 L
-382 EIPQAQEKETPQEET
+382 ET
-397 QEKETPQE
+397 QE
-405 ETQEKETP
+405 
-413 QEETQEKET
+413 
-422 PQEETQETET
+422 
-432 QNQET
+432 
-437 PPKVQEETKEKTQE
+437 
-451 DNYESIEDI
+451 DHYESIEDI

-472 LPFLNEAV
+472 LPFLNESV

-491 TPKESD
+491 TPKKSITE
-497 IKTSQEKEESD
+497 TSKNENATEAPQEKEESD

-516 RLNLQDLLKSLNQES
+516 CLNLQDLLKSLNQES

-539 TLSIKITLEDKK
+539 TLNIKITLEDKK

>member
-24 ELSIENFN
+24 ELSVENFN
-32 HYQELSVRL
+32 HYQELSARL
-41 KEDPEWLLIADDEC
+41 KEEPEWILIADDEC

-61 VDWLELKEIISQNK
+61 VDWLELKETISQNK

-87 QPFLEGFEMKIKKP
+87 QPFLEGFEMKIQKP
-101 FLPTEML
+101 FLPTEIL
-108 KVLQKKLGSD
+108 KILQKKLGSNA
-118 MSELEPSQ
+118 SELEPSQ

-168 QEEKEEVKETP
+168 QEEKEEIKETP

-187 DETQEGDETPKDE
+187 DETQESETPKDK

-221 EQVKE
+221 EVKE
-226 QEPIKEETQEIK
+226 EMKEETQEQVKEETQENK
-238 EEKQEETQ
+238 EEKQEKTQ

-268 NENKEETQE
+268 NNQEDKKETQE
-277 SAEIP
+277 NAEIP
-282 QDKEIQEVVTEKTQV
+282 QDKEIQEVVTEKTQA
-297 QELEVPK
+297 QELEIPK

-329 TPQEKEKQEIAET
+329 TPQELENQEIAET

-349 EIAETPQEKEKQEIA
+349 ELETPQETPQEKETQKL
-364 ETPQEKEKQE
+364 ETPQK
-374 IAETPQEL
+374 L
-382 EIPQAQEKETPQEET
+382 ET
-397 QEKETPQE
+397 QE
-405 ETQEKETP
+405 
-413 QEETQEKET
+413 
-422 PQEETQETET
+422 
-432 QNQET
+432 
-437 PPKVQEETKEKTQE
+437 
-451 DNYESIEDI
+451 DHYESIEDI
-460 PEPVMAK
+460 PEPVMAQ

-491 TPKESD
+491 ISKNENDTETPKESD
-497 IKTSQEKEESD
+497 IKTPQEKEESD

-551 PDA
+551 PNA

>member
-24 ELSIENFN
+24 ELPMENFN
-32 HYQELSVRL
+32 RYQELSARL

-87 QPFLEGFEMKIKKP
+87 QPFLEGFEMKMKKP
-101 FLPTEML
+101 FLPTEVL
-108 KVLQKKLGSD
+108 KILQKKLGSNA
-118 MSELEPSQ
+118 SELEPSQ

-140 ELENLGDLEALAK
+140 ELENLGDLEALVQ
-153 EEPNNEEQLLPTLDA
+153 EEPNAEEQLLPTLND
-168 QEEKEEVKETP
+168 QEEKEEVKEEVKETP
-179 QKEEKPKD
+179 QEEEKPKD
-187 DETQEGDETPKDE
+187 DETQEGETLKDE
-200 EVSKELETQEK
+200 EVSKELEKQE
-211 LEIPKEETQE
+211 EIKEETQE
-221 EQVKE
+221 EPIKE

-238 EEKQEETQ
+238 EEKQEKTQ
-246 DSPSAQELEAM
+246 DSPSVQELEAM

-268 NENKEETQE
+268 NEDKKETQENAKTPQDVENPQENAEMPQEKETQELEIPKEETQE
-277 SAEIP
+277 NAETPQDVENQAQEI
-282 QDKEIQEVVTEKTQV
+282 QDKEIQE
-297 QELEVPK
+297 
-304 EKTQESAEALQE
+304 TQEIQENTEIPQEETQEEIQENTETPQE
-316 TQAHELEKQEIAE
+316 TTQDVE
-329 TPQEKEKQEIAET
+329 TPQEKE
-342 PQEKEKQ
+342 
-349 EIAETPQEKEKQEIA
+349 
-364 ETPQEKEKQE
+364 
-374 IAETPQEL
+374 
-382 EIPQAQEKETPQEET
+382 
-397 QEKETPQE
+397 
-405 ETQEKETP
+405 
-413 QEETQEKET
+413 
-422 PQEETQETET
+422 
-432 QNQET
+432 
-437 PPKVQEETKEKTQE
+437 TQE
-451 DNYESIEDI
+451 DHYENIEDI
-460 PEPVMAK
+460 PEPVMAQ

-480 AKTPNNENDTE
+480 AKIPNNENDTE

-497 IKTSQEKEESD
+497 TKTPQEKEESD

-516 RLNLQDLLKSLNQES
+516 HLNLQDLLKSLNQES

>member
-24 ELSIENFN
+24 ELPMENFN
-32 HYQELSVRL
+32 HYQELSTRL
-41 KEDPEWLLIADDEC
+41 KEEPEWVLIADDEC

-61 VDWLELKEIISQNK
+61 VDWLELKETISQNK
-75 NSVCMYKKGNEA
+75 NGVCMYKKGNEA
-87 QPFLEGFEMKIKKP
+87 QPFLEGFEMKIQKP
-101 FLPTEML
+101 FLPTEVL
-108 KVLQKKLGSD
+108 KILQKKLGSNA
-118 MSELEPSQ
+118 SELEPSQ

-140 ELENLGDLEALAK
+140 ELKNLGDLEALAK
-153 EEPNNEEQLLPTLDA
+153 EEPNNEEQLLPTLNT
-168 QEEKEEVKETP
+168 QEEKQEVKETP

-187 DETQEGDETPKDE
+187 DETQESETPKDE

-246 DSPSAQELEAM
+246 DSPSTQELEAM

-268 NENKEETQE
+268 NENKKETQE
-277 SAEIP
+277 STETPQDVENQAQEIQDKEIQDKEIQDKEI
-282 QDKEIQEVVTEKTQV
+282 QDKEIQE
-297 QELEVPK
+297 
-304 EKTQESAEALQE
+304 TQEIQDKEIQE
-316 TQAHELEKQEIAE
+316 TQEIQENTETPQDVEIPQSQEKETPQDVEIPQSQEKETPQEETREIAE
-329 TPQEKEKQEIAET
+329 TPQEKET
-342 PQEKEKQ
+342 P
-349 EIAETPQEKEKQEIA
+349 
-364 ETPQEKEKQE
+364 
-374 IAETPQEL
+374 
-382 EIPQAQEKETPQEET
+382 
-397 QEKETPQE
+397 
-405 ETQEKETP
+405 
-413 QEETQEKET
+413 
-422 PQEETQETET
+422 
-432 QNQET
+432 
-437 PPKVQEETKEKTQE
+437 KTQE
-451 DNYESIEDI
+451 DHYESIEDI

-472 LPFLNEAV
+472 LPFLNESV
-480 AKTPNNENDTE
+480 AKISNNENDTE

-497 IKTSQEKEESD
+497 IKTPQEKEESD

>member
-32 HYQELSVRL
+32 HYQELSARL
-41 KEDPEWLLIADDEC
+41 KKDPEWLLIADDEC

-61 VDWLELKEIISQNK
+61 VDWLELKETISQNK

-101 FLPTEML
+101 FLPTEVL
-108 KVLQKKLGSD
+108 KILQKKLGSNT
-118 MSELEPSQ
+118 SEPEPSQ

-140 ELENLGDLEALAK
+140 ELENLDDLEALAK
-153 EEPNNEEQLLPTLDA
+153 EEPNNEEQLLPTLDV
-168 QEEKEEVKETP
+168 QEEKEEIKEEEKEEIKETP
-179 QKEEKPKD
+179 QKEEKSKD
-187 DETQEGDETPKDE
+187 DETQEGETTKDE
-200 EVSKELETQEK
+200 EVSKELEMQE
-211 LEIPKEETQE
+211 EVKEETQE

-226 QEPIKEETQEIK
+226 QEPIKEETREIK

-246 DSPSAQELEAM
+246 DSPSVQELEAM

-268 NENKEETQE
+268 NEDKKETQE

-282 QDKEIQEVVTEKTQV
+282 QDKETQEVVTEKTQA

-329 TPQEKEKQEIAET
+329 TPQE
-342 PQEKEKQ
+342 
-349 EIAETPQEKEKQEIA
+349 
-364 ETPQEKEKQE
+364 
-374 IAETPQEL
+374 L
-382 EIPQAQEKETPQEET
+382 EIPQSQEKETPQEET
-397 QEKETPQE
+397 QEIAETP
-405 ETQEKETP
+405 QEKETP
-413 QEETQEKET
+413 QTQDEK
-422 PQEETQETET
+422 PQE
-432 QNQET
+432 
-437 PPKVQEETKEKTQE
+437 
-451 DNYESIEDI
+451 DHYESIEDI

-480 AKTPNNENDTE
+480 AKTPNSENATE

-497 IKTSQEKEESD
+497 IKTPQEKEESD

-516 RLNLQDLLKSLNQES
+516 HLNLQDLLKSLNQES

-551 PDA
+551 PNA